1 MTLIG
6 KRNKRRVIELDP
18 FNGYDLFRGLPAFA
32 RSPLLF
38 WHGDGQSYKN
48 FASQFAAIIG
58 RVFTAKYDAV
68 HGTNGS
74 TRPNLKDL
82 RRMINEPDLDV
93 GFRPFRFHDLRHW
106 HAVQWLK
113 QGRSIYDLKERLG
126 HTSVKTTEPYL
137 EFLTPEEK
145 RGAMGFAQA
154 AQSTSP
160 LKVPGSMV

>member
-1 MTLIG
+1 
-6 KRNKRRVIELDP
+6 
-18 FNGYDLFRGLPAFA
+18 
-32 RSPLLF
+32 
-38 WHGDGQSYKN
+38 
-48 FASQFAAIIG
+48 
-58 RVFTAKYDAV
+58 V